1 MARAT
6 TKKTT
11 TRKTTTKSAAA
22 KTPARKTAAKSAEKT
37 KATAATVKTAT
48 PAKKSV
54 RKAPVKAAAARASK
68 GVTQPAKPVSITREL
83 KKKELIDRVAVA
95 SGLKKPQAKA
105 AIEATLAILG
115 EALEKGDAMNLE
127 PLGKVKVQKEKDAGA
142 ARVYACRIRRKKP
155 VADAG
160 KAPLAEAAE

>member
-6 TKKTT
+6 KKKTT
-11 TRKTTTKSAAA
+11 TRKSA
-22 KTPARKTAAKSAEKT
+22 PKTAAKATTTAKS
-37 KATAATVKTAT
+37 ATAAPK
-48 PAKKSV
+48 
-54 RKAPVKAAAARASK
+54 RKAPAKTAPATAASK
-68 GVTQPAKPVSITREL
+68 GVTTPAKPVSITREL

-95 SGLKKPQAKA
+95 SGLKKPQARA

-115 EALEKGDAMNLE
+115 EALEKGEAMNLE

-142 ARVYACRIRRKKP
+142 AKVYSCRVRRKKASAEP
-155 VADAG
+155 A

>member
-1 MARAT
+1 MAA
-6 TKKTT
+6 KSPS
-11 TRKTTTKSAAA
+11 RKTAPKSASKVDAKAA
-22 KTPARKTAAKSAEKT
+22 AGKTRAADTVKSTATVKKKSALKTPANAPS
-37 KATAATVKTAT
+37 T
-48 PAKKSV
+48 PADNGAIK
-54 RKAPVKAAAARASK
+54 
-68 GVTQPAKPVSITREL
+68 PAKPVSITREL
-83 KKKELIDRVAVA
+83 KKKELIDRVALA

-105 AIEATLAILG
+105 AIEAALAILG

-155 VADAG
+155 AAGAG

>member
-11 TRKTTTKSAAA
+11 TRKTAAPKTTARKAAPKTTA
-22 KTPARKTAAKSAEKT
+22 KTRT
-37 KATAATVKTAT
+37 KATAAKATAPDAAKSAPKAT
-48 PAKKSV
+48 PVSAAA
-54 RKAPVKAAAARASK
+54 KAPNR
-68 GVTQPAKPVSITREL
+68 GVTTPAKPVSITREL

-115 EALEKGDAMNLE
+115 ESLEKGEAMNLE

-142 ARVYACRIRRKKP
+142 ALVYSCRVRRKKVSAAP
-155 VADAG
+155 A
-160 KAPLAEAAE
+160 KAPLADAAE